1 MKGHVLHFSTFN
13 QHNHLH
19 KIRHVTLWPRNLKQT
34 FPVLMSLKRRQ
45 WSHFSSL
52 PYQVAAEEQ
61 AEDED
66 EYSRPKHNNVNIE
79 GKVLEPYVWHPE
91 SMVLEIGTHG

>member
-1 MKGHVLHFSTFN
+1 
-13 QHNHLH
+13 
-19 KIRHVTLWPRNLKQT
+19 
-34 FPVLMSLKRRQ
+34 MSLKRRQ